1 MSESVSAQV
10 DRGYHQA
17 VTAPARVPSFV
28 SVIIPVYNARHL
40 IDAQLSALAT
50 QDYPGEFEVIVSD
63 NGSTDG
69 LQDHLRDHP
78 LGQALNLTVVD
89 SSTAPGAAHARNV
102 GIDRAKG
109 DFLAFC
115 DADDQAHPEWLS
127 ALVEAAPG
135 SDAVAGTVETH
146 TLNSAEIQRWLPM
159 PDPSERPML
168 FGWKPS
174 IFSGSFGM
182 WRTTS
187 ETVEGFDERYARGGE
202 DNDLALR
209 IHFAGLSLA
218 HAPAALV
225 SVRLR
230 STMGDVWRQMVKYG
244 EADAKVYAAYVDRG
258 VPRRPRLAVVAEVIR
273 LTLTNPL
280 LPQRISGTSRGHWV
294 QSCAH
299 LVGRAIGSV
308 KYRTYFL

>member
-1 MSESVSAQV
+1 M
-10 DRGYHQA
+10 
-17 VTAPARVPSFV
+17 TAPARVPSFV
-28 SVIIPVYNARHL
+28 SVIIPAYNARHL
-40 IDAQLSALAT
+40 IDTQLSALAA
-50 QDYPGEFEVIVSD
+50 QNYLGEFEVIVSD
-63 NGSTDG
+63 NCSTDG
-69 LQDHLRDHP
+69 LQEHLADHP
-78 LGQALNLTVVD
+78 LEHALSLTVID
-89 SSTAPGAAHARNV
+89 SSTVPGAAHARNM
-102 GIDRAKG
+102 GIARAKG

-115 DADDQAHPEWLS
+115 DADDQAHQGWLS

-146 TLNSAEIQRWLPM
+146 TLNSAEVQRWLPM

-187 ETVEGFDERYARGGE
+187 DALEGFDENYARGGE

-209 IHFAGLSLA
+209 IHLAGLSLA

-230 STMGDVWRQMVKYG
+230 STFGDVWRQMVKYG

-258 VPRRPRLAVVAEVIR
+258 IPRRPRFAVALEILR

-280 LPQRISGTSRGHWV
+280 LPQRVSGTSRGHWV
-294 QSCAH
+294 QSSAH
-299 LVGRAIGSV
+299 LVGRAIGSIR
-308 KYRTYFL
+308 YRTYFL

>member
-1 MSESVSAQV
+1 M
-10 DRGYHQA
+10 
-17 VTAPARVPSFV
+17 
-28 SVIIPVYNARHL
+28 IIPAYNAKHT
-40 IDAQLSALAT
+40 IDAQLSALAA
-50 QDYPGEFEVIVSD
+50 QDYPGGFEVIVSD

-69 LQDHLRDHP
+69 LQDHIRNHP
-78 LGQALNLTVVD
+78 LAQDLTLSVVD
-89 SSTAPGAAHARNV
+89 SSTSPGAAHARNV
-102 GIDRAKG
+102 GIYQAKG

-115 DADDQAHPEWLS
+115 DADDQAHRQWLS
-127 ALVEAAPG
+127 ALVEAAPA
-135 SDAVAGTVETH
+135 SDAVAGTVETY
-146 TLNSAEIQRWLPM
+146 TLNSAEVQRWLPM

-174 IFSGSFGM
+174 LFSGSFGM

-187 ETVEGFDERYARGGE
+187 EAVDGFDERYARGGE

-209 IHFAGLSLA
+209 IHLAGLSLA
-218 HAPAALV
+218 HAPEALV

-230 STMGDVWRQMVKYG
+230 STFRDVWRQMVKYG
-244 EADAKVYAAYVDRG
+244 EADAKVYAAYVDQG
-258 VPRRPRLAVVAEVIR
+258 VPRRPRLAVFVEVLR

-299 LVGRAIGSV
+299 LVGRTIGSV